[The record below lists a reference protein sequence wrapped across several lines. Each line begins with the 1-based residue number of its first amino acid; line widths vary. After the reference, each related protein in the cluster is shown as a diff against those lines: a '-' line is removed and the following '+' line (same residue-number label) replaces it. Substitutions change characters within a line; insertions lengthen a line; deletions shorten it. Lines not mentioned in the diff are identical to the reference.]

1 MFLELDH
8 FSKRISQNLEEG
20 TAEIEMAVTAGQAQV
35 CLEGR
40 LDTSEEF
47 RSKPEASHYV
57 GRSDSPQR
65 PGKPF
70 PALQ

>member
-20 TAEIEMAVTAGQAQV
+20 TAETEMAAMAGQAQV

-40 LDTSEEF
+40 LHMSEEL
-47 RSKPEASHYV
+47 RSKPEASY
-57 GRSDSPQR
+57 
-65 PGKPF
+65 
-70 PALQ
+70 